1 MISSSG
7 FEPLSMTSSQ
17 TLIWTITAWAFLPA
31 SLFMRGIAMWRVADM
46 IVERRKANRAQIA
59 REGLAPA

>member
-31 SLFMRGIAMWRVADM
+31 SLFMRGIAMGRVADM

-59 REGLAPA
+59 RAGLAPA